1 MTHKALK
8 KKKQSNMTPSKE
20 HNSPV
25 TSSKEKEIY
34 EMPGMEFKI
43 IILRKLKE
51 IQERQFSEVRKNLW
65 SILLKINQEID

>member
-1 MTHKALK
+1 
-8 KKKQSNMTPSKE
+8 MTPSKE